1 MAKKT
6 GGLGKGLDAIFR
18 ENVSEA
24 GESTVTLKLEDIE
37 PNRSQPR
44 TEFDAEALSA
54 LSESIKENGVL
65 QPILVRPLL
74 GGGYQIVAGER
85 RYRAS
90 RMAGLTEI
98 PAVIRE
104 LSDHKTMELALIENL
119 QREDLSP
126 IEEAKGYLTLQ
137 QNYEMTQEEIATAM
151 GKSRPAIAN
160 SLRLLKLPEEVQ
172 TMVSDGKLSAGHAR
186 ALSAVEDS
194 QEVIKLAN
202 EIVDKN
208 LSVRETEK
216 LLKPKKEK
224 KSTEEVHHNPAKPVI
239 YKEVEMALTE
249 HLGRKVTVT
258 KGKGNGGLISLEF
271 YSIGEL
277 MDIANKLEEK

>member
-6 GGLGKGLDAIFR
+6 GGLGKGLDAIFI
-18 ENVSEA
+18 ENSSEA
-24 GESTVTLKLEDIE
+24 GESTITLKLEDIE

-44 TEFDAEALSA
+44 TDFDPEALSA
-54 LSESIKENGVL
+54 LAESIKENGVL

-85 RYRAS
+85 RFRAS

-98 PAVIRE
+98 PAIIRE

-119 QREDLSP
+119 QRENLSP

-137 QNYEMTQEEIATAM
+137 STYDMTQEDIATAM
-151 GKSRPAIAN
+151 GKSRPAVAN
-160 SLRLLKLPEEVQ
+160 SLRLLKLPGEVQ
-172 TMVSDGKLSAGHAR
+172 QMVSDGKLSAGHAR
-186 ALSAVEDS
+186 ALSAIEDS
-194 QEVIKLAN
+194 QQIIKLAN
-202 EIVDKN
+202 EIFDRN

-224 KSTEEVHHNPAKPVI
+224 TPKAPPAPSKKSII

-258 KGKGNGGLISLEF
+258 KAKGEGGLLTLEF
-271 YSIGEL
+271 YNIGEL

>member
-1 MAKKT
+1 MAKKP

-24 GESTVTLKLEDIE
+24 GENTVLLKLEDIE

-85 RYRAS
+85 RFRAS

-137 QNYEMTQEEIATAM
+137 QNYDMTQEDIANAM

-160 SLRLLKLPEEVQ
+160 ALRLLKLPEEVQ
-172 TMVSDGKLSAGHAR
+172 AMVSDSKLSAGHAR
-186 ALSAVEDS
+186 ALSAIEDP
-194 QEVIKLAN
+194 QQIIKLAN
-202 EIVDKN
+202 EIVDRS

-224 KSTEEVHHNPAKPVI
+224 RTPPTETRSASKPVI
-239 YKEVEMALTE
+239 YREVEMALTE
-249 HLGRKVTVT
+249 HLGRKVTVS
-258 KGKGNGGLISLEF
+258 KGKGEAGLLTLEF

>member
-1 MAKKT
+1 MAKKQ

-24 GESTVTLKLEDIE
+24 SESTILLKLEDIE
-37 PNRSQPR
+37 PNRAQPR
-44 TEFDAEALSA
+44 TDFDPEALSA

-98 PAVIRE
+98 PAVIKE
-104 LSDHKTMELALIENL
+104 LSEQKTMELALIENL
-119 QREDLSP
+119 QREDLNP

-137 QNYEMTQEEIATAM
+137 QSYEMTQEDIAASM
-151 GKSRPAIAN
+151 GKSRSAIAN
-160 SLRLLKLPEEVQ
+160 ALRLLKLPDEVQ
-172 TMVSDGKLSAGHAR
+172 AMVTEGKLTAGHAKSL
-186 ALSAVEDS
+186 AAIEDP
-194 QEVIKLAN
+194 EKVLILAN
-202 EIVDKN
+202 QIIDYN
-208 LSVRETEK
+208 LTVRETER
-216 LLKPKKEK
+216 LLKPKKVK
-224 KSTEEVHHNPAKPVI
+224 KSSVKISHNPAKPVI
-239 YKEVEMALTE
+239 YREVEMALSE

-258 KGKGNGGLISLEF
+258 KGKADGGVLSLEF

-277 MDIANKLEEK
+277 MELANKLEEK